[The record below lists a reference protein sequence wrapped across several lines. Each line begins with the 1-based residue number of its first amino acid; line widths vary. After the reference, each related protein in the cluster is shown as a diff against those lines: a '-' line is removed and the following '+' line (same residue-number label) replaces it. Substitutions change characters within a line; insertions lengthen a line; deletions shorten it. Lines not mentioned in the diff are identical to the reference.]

1 MICEM
6 CGAESHAIE
15 PRKISGSVLQLC
27 SNCAS
32 LGEEPTYRDSIG
44 HRAYVAQTLEK
55 RQQKTRYKEIETD
68 EVLIGNLGSVVR
80 KARERMNLDHATL
93 ASKISEK
100 KSIIT
105 SVEAD
110 NMSPNEKLTK
120 KLENFLKIKLTE
132 MVEAVEVSTSK
143 SSGESLTM
151 GDLIKQAMEKE

>member
-1 MICEM
+1 
-6 CGAESHAIE
+6 
-15 PRKISGSVLQLC
+15 
-27 SNCAS
+27 
-32 LGEEPTYRDSIG
+32 
-44 HRAYVAQTLEK
+44 
-55 RQQKTRYKEIETD
+55 
-68 EVLIGNLGSVVR
+68 
-80 KARERMNLDHATL
+80 MNLDHATL

-105 SVEAD
+105 SVEAG

-132 MVEAVEVSTSK
+132 MVEDVEVSNSK